1 VGNGGAEQG
10 HDAVAQHLVDG
21 ALEAVDGVHHQPK
34 GRIEELLGGF
44 GVEALDKPGRVL
56 EVGEEDGD
64 LFALAFQGVAGGQNL
79 VGEMGRGVGQRRGV
93 WLTRPARCRGGGWR
107 GRGRRVARPD
117 QDGAPLIGRQALA
130 LDEFVLQIFQGRVVE
145 LELALQ
151 GAVGQASAPLE
162 HGNRVVE
169 NLLEGHR
176 RPSTA
181 LALVPR
187 QRNVRHG
194 GVYQGSAPRVYQESG
209 GGAGE
214 IARRRS
220 PPDRGATGT
229 RPETLLKPRSP
240 AEVERQVLR
249 MATVLGEDAFYAWGS
264 GKNHV
269 EGGSI
274 NLAAALILAW
284 GNAVVEAGPVQETAE
299 SWIFTHTFVDLERG
313 VSMTRQFR
321 QPKGEPVYG
330 HLDAYRKEMINF
342 GKGQSRS
349 IRNVILMAMPQYLV
363 TRALEIARQG
373 ARVKM
378 ESFIREKGLAAA
390 QACTLNQLRRV
401 GVPEDAVLA
410 KTGKAEVRALDLD
423 DLVALA
429 ADFKSIDSGQE
440 SAASATP
447 RRRSRPRTTWSS
459 PARILR
465 PSPPAS
471 SAGSGSITC
480 SARGGLGMAK
490 ATAPLPP
497 TPGSWFYDARHRLIY
512 DAMLTLVERRE
523 PVDLASLTDVL
534 GRRGLLERAGG
545 SVYLAELTEAA
556 VTTANVTH
564 HARMIKDK
572 ALLALATAQ
581 AVSAFTPM
589 QALML
594 EAWHAAQH
602 ATAQDLQGLDTGF
615 HDLNALTG
623 GFHRADLIVLAA
635 RPSMGKSALAMQFAV
650 AAARAHEA
658 LPVAV
663 FSLEMS
669 KHQLGLRLLCGEAR
683 IEMQRVCRG
692 LTSGPE
698 WARLGDAAERL
709 RPLPLL
715 FDDSASLTVLDL
727 RSRSKRLQLDQGL
740 GMIVVDY
747 LQLLTP
753 GRRRDNRQQEVSEI
767 SRDLKV
773 LAKELDVPVLALSQL
788 SRDVERRHPPVPQ
801 LSDLRDSGAI
811 EQDADVVLFIYRGDL
826 YEPRAP
832 EVGAQLLVAR
842 QRIGPTGVVKLR
854 FDADAVSFDT
864 LAYPAHHQLPI
875 HGSN

>member
-1 VGNGGAEQG
+1 
-10 HDAVAQHLVDG
+10 
-21 ALEAVDGVHHQPK
+21 
-34 GRIEELLGGF
+34 
-44 GVEALDKPGRVL
+44 
-56 EVGEEDGD
+56 
-64 LFALAFQGVAGGQNL
+64 
-79 VGEMGRGVGQRRGV
+79 
-93 WLTRPARCRGGGWR
+93 
-107 GRGRRVARPD
+107 
-117 QDGAPLIGRQALA
+117 
-130 LDEFVLQIFQGRVVE
+130 
-145 LELALQ
+145 
-151 GAVGQASAPLE
+151 
-162 HGNRVVE
+162 
-169 NLLEGHR
+169 
-176 RPSTA
+176 
-181 LALVPR
+181 
-187 QRNVRHG
+187 
-194 GVYQGSAPRVYQESG
+194 
-209 GGAGE
+209 
-214 IARRRS
+214 
-220 PPDRGATGT
+220 
-229 RPETLLKPRSP
+229 LLKPRSP

-321 QPKGEPVYG
+321 QPKREPVYG

-363 TRALEIARQG
+363 TRALETARQG

-471 SAGSGSITC
+471 SAGSGSTTC

-497 TPGSWFYDARHRLIY
+497 AAVDAERCLLGAVLLDPAQIDAALAVLPPTPGSWFYEARHRLIY

-534 GRRGLLERAGG
+534 GRRSLLERAGG